1 MNHNDYDL
9 KNIIYRTK
17 INNFQNDSIKNR
29 NKFSSL
35 FNMKKAYNNNTGKN
49 LNLEYFKN
57 IYKQNENKQAEA
69 FVNKKNNFNDMK
81 NDIYGYS
88 RCLNERNLNN
98 NQHDYNQSKKRRS
111 FFNDYFNEDIKYMNM
126 KIDLRIIEHKLNCL
140 LNIYSPDEIYSPKQ
154 NKVNYENNFSPDNI
168 NNENNYYEENK
179 YSPINIKKN
188 HSIEIENNMNNNNDH
203 NQYQDQDINYDNNSV
218 NGQKI
223 EMAIE
228 NVVSFNNVQDS
239 NEQNENNKND
249 NNKSVKIKKDNII
262 HLLNDKNDK
271 SKNDEQNKEIIN
283 KENLENINTNNIKI
297 NPDNKINLNNID
309 NLISETNE
317 NIEIE
322 ALKNNY
328 INNINNNNQNND
340 NNDNNDNDKKDEVE
354 EDNEQMKPER
364 DYNIEIENEN
374 NKNNYQQNKEKKVH
388 FDDKLVYINYD
399 QDEYIT
405 ELEITDQNGKI
416 LPYKEKD
423 FTKYLRL
430 LTSVSNN
437 NKPPSSLA
445 KTHKKRKKKKKTKIM
460 ERNMEFIKQVEK
472 TGNIYGNMKEYE
484 KKPPNSESKNC
495 RKFMENPQHFF
506 TEDLCDIMLL
516 QYDINPK
523 DHLNASSNTSFI
535 KKYKDKK

>member
-17 INNFQNDSIKNR
+17 INDFQNDSLKNR
-29 NKFSSL
+29 KKFSSL
-35 FNMKKAYNNNTGKN
+35 FNMKKAYNNVTGKN
-49 LNLEYFKN
+49 LNLEFFKN
-57 IYKQNENKQAEA
+57 IYKQKENEHPEA
-69 FVNKKNNFNDMK
+69 FASKKNNFDEMK

-88 RCLNERNLNN
+88 HFLNKRNLYN
-98 NQHDYNQSKKRRS
+98 NQPEYNSNNKKRS

-140 LNIYSPDEIYSPKQ
+140 LNIYSPDETYSLKQ
-154 NKVNYENNFSPDNI
+154 NKINYENNISPDNI
-168 NNENNYYEENK
+168 NNENNYYDENK
-179 YSPINIKKN
+179 YSPINIKTNK
-188 HSIEIENNMNNNNDH
+188 SIDIGNNMNINND
-203 NQYQDQDINYDNNSV
+203 QDQDPDINYDNNSV

-239 NEQNENNKND
+239 ND

-262 HLLNDKNDK
+262 HLLNDKNDS
-271 SKNDEQNKEIIN
+271 SKNDEKNKEIIN
-283 KENLENINTNNIKI
+283 KENLGNINNNNIDI
-297 NPDNKINLNNID
+297 NSDKKLNLNNID
-309 NLISETNE
+309 NLISDTNE
-317 NIEIE
+317 NIERD

-328 INNINNNNQNND
+328 INNINNQNN
-340 NNDNNDNDKKDEVE
+340 NNDNDIDNDKNDEV
-354 EDNEQMKPER
+354 DNEQMKPER
-364 DYNIEIENEN
+364 DYNIEIEND
-374 NKNNYQQNKEKKVH
+374 NKNINQQNKEKKVH
-388 FDDKLVYINYD
+388 FDEKLVYINYD
-399 QDEYIT
+399 QDDYIT

-416 LPYKEKD
+416 LPYKAKD

-437 NKPPSSLA
+437 TKPSSLA
-445 KTHKKRKKKKKTKIM
+445 KQHKKRKKKKKTKIM

-472 TGNIYGNMKEYE
+472 TGNIYGNKKEYE

-495 RKFMENPQHFF
+495 RKFMENPQQFF
-506 TEDLCDIMLL
+506 TEDLCDVMLL

-523 DHLNASSNTSFI
+523 DHINTSSNTSFN

>member
-35 FNMKKAYNNNTGKN
+35 INMKKAYNNNIGKN

-57 IYKQNENKQAEA
+57 IYKQNENEQAEA

-81 NDIYGYS
+81 NDLYGYS

-98 NQHDYNQSKKRRS
+98 NKPDYNQSKKRRS

-179 YSPINIKKN
+179 YSPINIKNN
-188 HSIEIENNMNNNNDH
+188 HSIEIENNMNNNNDQD
-203 NQYQDQDINYDNNSV
+203 QYQDQDINYDNNSV

-239 NEQNENNKND
+239 NEQNEN
-249 NNKSVKIKKDNII
+249 
-262 HLLNDKNDK
+262 
-271 SKNDEQNKEIIN
+271 
-283 KENLENINTNNIKI
+283 
-297 NPDNKINLNNID
+297 
-309 NLISETNE
+309 
-317 NIEIE
+317 IEIE

-340 NNDNNDNDKKDEVE
+340 NNDNDKKDEEE
-354 EDNEQMKPER
+354 EDKEQMKPER
-364 DYNIEIENEN
+364 DYNIEIENEI

-405 ELEITDQNGKI
+405 ELEITDQNGRI

-506 TEDLCDIMLL
+506 TEDLCDVMLL

-523 DHLNASSNTSFI
+523 DHLNTSSNTSFI